1 MVIFSVA
8 NYNKTKLSL
17 ATIFYVSISKS
28 VIILKFWEDDEEIRI
43 GGRAGMVPP
52 QEESED
58 GDRVSFPRWG
68 KRNVVSFH
76 FTELVLE
83 ITVLKMLPFFIERWT
98 KRRC

>member
-1 MVIFSVA
+1 
-8 NYNKTKLSL
+8 
-17 ATIFYVSISKS
+17 
-28 VIILKFWEDDEEIRI
+28 
-43 GGRAGMVPP
+43 MVPP

-83 ITVLKMLPFFIERWT
+83 ITVLEMLPRGTKVLFLNKVLVKFIGEIFSGGLPIPERPQQPF
-98 KRRC
+98 